1 MQSLS
6 DRSLLAELLASAVTP
21 EDFST
26 VAKLADEIEAKS
38 KPTGRYVVPTLRDVA
53 AFFGVAEQTVR
64 QWGMRP
70 GGLPGEP
77 GKWPLDEIAKWLTRW
92 RDAPDV
98 PREPTTL
105 EKVKER
111 LAELDLAEREK
122 RLVDV
127 AELSIAIGRM
137 AAIIR
142 DGITALEQR
151 HGTEA
156 ADVMRTPLDRLKQ
169 EVKALEQQ

>member
-1 MQSLS
+1 MHDDERHLRDLIESAPSVEEMRAAEQ
-6 DRSLLAELLASAVTP
+6 LLDEYIERVSKESRFV
-21 EDFST
+21 
-26 VAKLADEIEAKS
+26 VA
-38 KPTGRYVVPTLRDVA
+38 TLRDVA
-53 AFFGVAEQTVR
+53 SFFGVAEQTVR

-156 ADVMRTPLDRLKQ
+156 ADVMRTPLERLKQ